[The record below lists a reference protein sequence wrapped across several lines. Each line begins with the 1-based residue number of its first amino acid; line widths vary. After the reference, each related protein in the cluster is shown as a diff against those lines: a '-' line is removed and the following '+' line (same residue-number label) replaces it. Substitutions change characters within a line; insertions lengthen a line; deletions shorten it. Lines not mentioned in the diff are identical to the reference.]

1 MALPFISINFSALKS
16 ESVLIK
22 DSVAIPAVCARVS
35 LGKFIVVTG
44 KYSQGSNTIKH
55 KQYNYLNLL
64 LRETEPSFLHAN
76 KSRPIPIARG
86 EGCL

>member
-1 MALPFISINFSALKS
+1 MVMALPFISINFSALKS

-55 KQYNYLNLL
+55 KPG
-64 LRETEPSFLHAN
+64 RKDRGPN
-76 KSRPIPIARG
+76 KNAQG
-86 EGCL
+86 NTYGA